1 MGRPRKSSI
10 TENSNENKTTISPYM
25 LLNAWFRDG
34 NLKSKLPKE
43 IEDCSAFNQVI
54 LLYYFVT
61 NPQISIWINNN
72 FNNFDLFSIP
82 VRDILNMMKVIIYCT
97 GFRQQHYIERTK
109 KDENVLC
116 DLLKKKFPYYKSE
129 EITMV
134 VDMIDSD
141 ADVQSMVYENFGIRA
156 VTKRKNNSKDFSKK
170 LNGILSRETMLNDL

>member
-1 MGRPRKSSI
+1 MGRPRKSS
-10 TENSNENKTTISPYM
+10 TVQDSNENKTTISPYM

-34 NLKSKLPKE
+34 NLKSNLPKE
-43 IEDCSAFNQVI
+43 IEDCKAFNQVI
-54 LLYYFVT
+54 LLYYFVS
-61 NPQISIWINNN
+61 NPQITIWINNN

-82 VRDILNMMKVIIYCT
+82 VRDILNMMKLIIYYT

-109 KDENVLC
+109 KVENVLC

-141 ADVQSMVYENFGIRA
+141 KDIQSMVYENFGIRA
-156 VTKRKNNSKDFSKK
+156 VTKKKNNSKDFSEK